1 MPLPEIV
8 TPTYTLTVP
17 SSKKK
22 IKYRPFLVKEQKT
35 LIIAMESQD
44 QEQILDAIKTIL
56 SNCIL
61 TAKVKIEDMAL
72 FDIEYIFLQVRAR
85 SISEE
90 IEMKVRCPDDGETE
104 VNISFMVDD
113 VKVFFPKGHK
123 NVLKLTDDITLEMK
137 YPNLEYFTKVNFAK
151 EKVDAY
157 DLVAQCIKRVYVG
170 TEDSGEFTFKEARD
184 WVEGLTNA
192 QFSMIQKFFNTMPK
206 LRHVVQITNPKTKV
220 KSEVVL
226 EGLQNFLE

>member
-17 SSKKK
+17 STKKK
-22 IKYRPFLVKEQKT
+22 IKYRPFLVKELKT
-35 LIIAMESQD
+35 LIISMESQD

-56 SNCIL
+56 SNCINS
-61 TAKVKIEDMAL
+61 KVNIDDMAL

-151 EKVDAY
+151 QKVDPY

-192 QFSMIQKFFNTMPK
+192 QFSMIQKFFNTMPT
-206 LRHVVQITNPKTKV
+206 LRHTLKVTNPKTKKV
-220 KSEVVL
+220 NDITI
-226 EGLQNFLE
+226 EGLADFFA